1 MFWLSAMPTPD
12 LQCRQRLL
20 TLMLDDEIAAPSW
33 PLVSSQAARPLV
45 SSQAAIDKVIQL
57 VLYWLPV
64 GEKLHTVTGAIRDP
78 RVSVMCTRLA
88 QDNTSGADIIGEVRR
103 RCR

>member
-33 PLVSSQAARPLV
+33 PLVSSQAA
-45 SSQAAIDKVIQL
+45 IDKVIQL

-64 GEKLHTVTGAIRDP
+64 GEKLHTVTGAP

>member
-33 PLVSSQAARPLV
+33 PLV

>member
-33 PLVSSQAARPLV
+33 PLVSSQAA
-45 SSQAAIDKVIQL
+45 IDKVIQL
-57 VLYWLPV
+57 P
-64 GEKLHTVTGAIRDP
+64 GG
-78 RVSVMCTRLA
+78 
-88 QDNTSGADIIGEVRR
+88 N
-103 RCR
+103 

>member
-33 PLVSSQAARPLV
+33 PLVSSQAA
-45 SSQAAIDKVIQL
+45 IDKVIQL

-64 GEKLHTVTGAIRDP
+64 GEKLHTVTGARRI
-78 RVSVMCTRLA
+78 TRA
-88 QDNTSGADIIGEVRR
+88 APISSARSGVAVDDRTRGECRTREIGASFKIF
-103 RCR
+103 